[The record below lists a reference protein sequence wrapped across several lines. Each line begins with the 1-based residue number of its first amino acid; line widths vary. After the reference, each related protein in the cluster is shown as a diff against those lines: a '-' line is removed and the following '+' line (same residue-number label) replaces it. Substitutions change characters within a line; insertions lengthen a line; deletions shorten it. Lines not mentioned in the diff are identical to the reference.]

1 MNELN
6 HRDNNGQLP
15 GNIESVNSDLDAT
28 VGSYIVRTEHE
39 NGTENS
45 QRNLTANESIP
56 VPEKEDAES
65 LDKAQIADLGLFP
78 IDQNKNNIEQITVSS
93 NENMST
99 NLGHPTVK
107 SEVSTIDSASV
118 VQSVGHLLRR
128 ARMAKGMSIDDVS
141 RQLRLSAQQI
151 GAIEKEDFER
161 LPGRTFLRGF
171 IRNYANL
178 VQLDPIPLLQLLP
191 ESAPVI
197 STYERTPFKNKQ
209 ISFASNRESS
219 GSNRLIIVIV
229 LFVMILGA
237 YFIFESNN
245 KKKSDNKSVNN
256 EVRTDAEKTS
266 VEIQLPLPATTKNA
280 TNGQTNKISEKNDP
294 INREKN
300 SGAGADIKI
309 EPIVIPIENKPVIPE
324 TGKPVVT
331 PSDSGNLY
339 FKFTADSWVKV
350 VDGRGVPLFEQLKKG
365 GSEQII
371 TGKRPLS
378 IIVGNASGVN
388 LTYND
393 TEIDISSYKKQDGT
407 ARFTLK

>member
-1 MNELN
+1 
-6 HRDNNGQLP
+6 
-15 GNIESVNSDLDAT
+15 
-28 VGSYIVRTEHE
+28 
-39 NGTENS
+39 
-45 QRNLTANESIP
+45 
-56 VPEKEDAES
+56 
-65 LDKAQIADLGLFP
+65 
-78 IDQNKNNIEQITVSS
+78 
-93 NENMST
+93 
-99 NLGHPTVK
+99 
-107 SEVSTIDSASV
+107 
-118 VQSVGHLLRR
+118 
-128 ARMAKGMSIDDVS
+128 
-141 RQLRLSAQQI
+141 
-151 GAIEKEDFER
+151 
-161 LPGRTFLRGF
+161 
-171 IRNYANL
+171 
-178 VQLDPIPLLQLLP
+178 
-191 ESAPVI
+191 
-197 STYERTPFKNKQ
+197 
-209 ISFASNRESS
+209 
-219 GSNRLIIVIV
+219 
-229 LFVMILGA
+229 MILGA

-266 VEIQLPLPATTKNA
+266 VEIQLPLSATTNNA

-300 SGAGADIKI
+300 SGADIKI